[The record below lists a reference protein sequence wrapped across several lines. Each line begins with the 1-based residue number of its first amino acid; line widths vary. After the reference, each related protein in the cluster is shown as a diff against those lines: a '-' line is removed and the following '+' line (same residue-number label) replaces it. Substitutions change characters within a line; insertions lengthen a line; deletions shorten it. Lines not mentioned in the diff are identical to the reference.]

1 MGKSKSK
8 KQQAKVDVPGP
19 DDFTY
24 LAVFFPVGRNG
35 AAMTKDSDPADK
47 AAAER
52 IGMWMH
58 HAGLPIRKLFSRK
71 TEEHVLVEVREEIP
85 QDVIDSK
92 LGAYKWGDM
101 LHSILPK
108 DIAAEST
115 ILRAKVRSHDAVEK
129 MGGMVLFMIPRIVPE
144 GPRAESRFK
153 DPFPR
158 PRRSELS
165 EPSRFSAI
173 KYWPLPPQL
182 ELPPQV
188 DVKPRIDEEE
198 AKPDVKPKLKSEPGQ
213 DVKPGLVKEES
224 KPLVPHGRIPNGPDG
239 SDTKPLNVKPEED
252 QKPSSPST
260 NQLKIEAD
268 FDSKLK
274 VKTEVKAEA
283 GPDSSDM
290 EIPVWDMM
298 VEVKPKVETK
308 AEAENAVVSGTNGQ
322 NGAALEMFNHFIHTD
337 PTLASRSATRAGPL
351 ATQSINPKREDED
364 GPDSS
369 DIEEPVWDMLVE
381 VKPKIETK
389 AEAENVMVSEIS
401 SNNGAALNMFNHFA
415 LANPPP
421 ASRNEAM
428 PGSSAT
434 RPIDPKREDEDG
446 PDSSDIEEPV
456 WDMLV
461 EVKPKVETKS
471 ETENAS
477 RTATRPSPLAT
488 QPIDPKRE
496 AEDEPDSSDIEIP
509 VWDMLVEVKP
519 NVEPKAKAENGTGVN
534 ANGASGNTA
543 EQNSPTAQ
551 AGRDATKDGRILPIK
566 AEASEGQGHGDPL
579 SRAQEGPTPR
589 PKGSKR
595 SAEEGIDRDAAIK
608 RERRGD

>member
-8 KQQAKVDVPGP
+8 KQQAKVDEPGP

-24 LAVFFPVGRNG
+24 IAVFFPVGRNG

-52 IGMWMH
+52 IGTWMH

-71 TEEHVLVEVREEIP
+71 TAKHVLVEVREEIP

-224 KPLVPHGRIPNGPDG
+224 KPFVPHSNGLDG
-239 SDTKPLNVKPEED
+239 PDTKPLNVKSEED
-252 QKPSSPST
+252 RKPSSSST

-274 VKTEVKAEA
+274 VKTEVKAED

-308 AEAENAVVSGTNGQ
+308 TGAENAVVSGTNAQ
-322 NGAALEMFNHFIHTD
+322 N
-337 PTLASRSATRAGPL
+337 ASRSATGAGPL

-364 GPDSS
+364 GLDSS

-389 AEAENVMVSEIS
+389 TEPENAPVVVSEIS
-401 SNNGAALNMFNHFA
+401 SNN
-415 LANPPP
+415 

-461 EVKPKVETKS
+461 EVKPKVENKF
-471 ETENAS
+471 ETDNVAISKTQSNNAS
-477 RTATRPSPLAT
+477 GTATRPSPLAL

-496 AEDEPDSSDIEIP
+496 AEDELDSSDIEIP

-519 NVEPKAKAENGTGVN
+519 NVEPKAEAENGTDIN
-534 ANGASGNTA
+534 PDGASGNTA
-543 EQNSPTAQ
+543 EQNQPATQS
-551 AGRDATKDGRILPIK
+551 GRDATKDGRIPPIK
-566 AEASEGQGHGDPL
+566 DEASEGQEHVDSL
-579 SRAQEGPTPR
+579 SRTQGRSTPQS
-589 PKGSKR
+589 KGTKR
-595 SAEEGIDRDAAIK
+595 SAEEEGEREAAIK
-608 RERRGD
+608 REKRED